1 MCLELT
7 MALVN
12 SYEDNMDQEHFA
24 LKYEAFLCYNHGE
37 YLSHSG
43 DILVENTKNS
53 ALANTHFCI

>member
-12 SYEDNMDQEHFA
+12 SYEDTMDQEHFA
-24 LKYEAFLCYNHGE
+24 LRYEFFSCDK

-43 DILVENTKNS
+43 DILVDQRKKKGTY
-53 ALANTHFCI
+53 ATAHFCI